1 MADRV
6 LDQGSGARGVHVVG
20 LLARRRLRQDAL
32 GILPEAVLL
41 ELVFELDA
49 QAAREHGQIVLDRNR
64 PLSLEGAD
72 ETLAAVI
79 DRRKGVRSCR
89 ARPVDLV
96 EHHAVPGRETGL
108 LLDGLRADAAES
120 GFWLHPAVAATG
132 H

>member
-1 MADRV
+1 MAERV

-41 ELVFELDA
+41 KRVCELDA
-49 QAAREHGQIVLDRNR
+49 QAAREHGEIVLDRNR
-64 PLSLEGAD
+64 PLGLEGAA

-79 DRRKGVRSCR
+79 DRRQRVRARR
-89 ARPVDLV
+89 ARPADLV
-96 EHHAVPGRETGL
+96 EYP
-108 LLDGLRADAAES
+108 DA
-120 GFWLHPAVAATG
+120 PARRTAMSS